1 MKKRLPF
8 LLFWVLPT
16 FLHAQNATAD
26 SQQLLQTRIA
36 VTADSLEV
44 LLSRAKEDTSK
55 AGLLG
60 HLSYYYFLIKP
71 EKGLSYGQRGLQLS
85 QKVGYKKGIAYC
97 NQSLSF
103 CLWELGNYNEA
114 LRSALKSLHQYE
126 DLKNYERIAYSY
138 LAVAN
143 VYREIG
149 DYKRALL
156 EAHNGIKIYDSLK
169 FSTKV
174 AFTVAGSIYERQNR
188 LDSALIYM
196 QKAYEL
202 DIIQNGGNWGWIV
215 YVLGNI
221 QAKMKHYDV
230 ALAYYRVALP
240 LAFKDN
246 YKKDIVDIYNSMAN
260 VYKETGQTDSCI
272 FYASEILQK
281 WKSTSYQKGM
291 LEAANTLASVYK
303 LENQRDSTIKYLE
316 LSVVLNKNLFT
327 QEKEREFQNLA
338 FNEQVYRQEKEYA
351 EMQAVKERKQNLQLL
366 AIAAFI
372 LTLIVGVILISREK
386 SFVKTARFLG
396 LIGVLLIFEFISL
409 LTHPWIENITHHNP
423 IWTLLI
429 LVLLASVLVP
439 SHHYFEDLVKKK
451 LVRKR
456 KVRRPKTF
464 KTTHHNPPAN
474 PPNGIKSV

>member
-1 MKKRLPF
+1 MKKHLLF
-8 LLFWVLPT
+8 LLFWIITT

-26 SQQLLQTRIA
+26 SQQLLQSRIL
-36 VTADSLEV
+36 VTSDSLEG
-44 LLSRAKEDTSK
+44 LLARAKEDTAK
-55 AGLLG
+55 VGLLG
-60 HLSYYYFLIKP
+60 HLCYYYAFVQP
-71 EKGLSYGQRGLQLS
+71 EKGLSYGQQGLQLS
-85 QKVGYKKGIAYC
+85 QRMEYKKGMAYC

-103 CLWELGNYNEA
+103 CLWAVGNYNEA
-114 LRSALKSLHQYE
+114 LQFALKSLHQYE
-126 DLKNYERIAYSY
+126 DLQNYLRIAYSY

-156 EAHNGIKIYDSLK
+156 EAHKGIKIYDSLK

-174 AFTVAGSIYERQNR
+174 AFAVAGSIYERQNR

-202 DIIQNGGNWGWIV
+202 DTIQNGGNWGWLV

-221 QAKMKHYDV
+221 QAKMKHYGV
-230 ALAYYRVALP
+230 ALAYYRLALP
-240 LAFKDN
+240 LVFKEN
-246 YKKDIVDIYNSMAN
+246 YLKDIVDIYNSIAK
-260 VYKETGQTDSCI
+260 VYYETGKTDSCI

-291 LEAANTLASVYK
+291 LEAANTLASAYK

-316 LSVVLNKNLFT
+316 LSVALNKNLFT
-327 QEKEREFQNLA
+327 QEKEREIQNLA
-338 FNEQVYRQEKEYA
+338 FNEQVRRQEKEYG
-351 EMQAVKERKQNLQLL
+351 EMQAAKERKQNLQLL

-372 LTLIVGVILISREK
+372 LSFIVGVILISREK

-396 LIGVLLIFEFISL
+396 LIGVLLIFEFINL

-429 LVLLASVLVP
+429 LVLFASILVP
-439 SHHYFEDLVKKK
+439 AHHYFEDLIKKK

-456 KVRRPKTF
+456 EERRSKTLI
-464 KTTHHNPPAN
+464 TTHHNPSAN
-474 PPNGIKSV
+474 DN